1 LIDVPFLIVS
11 IIPFI
16 ISPWRIPT
24 FWEKFKTTE
33 ASGWRMMILTEIIN
47 SFVDLPFVLMFIVIC
62 CSIFMAF
69 KLKHR
74 LEKR

>member
-1 LIDVPFLIVS
+1 
-11 IIPFI
+11 
-16 ISPWRIPT
+16 
-24 FWEKFKTTE
+24 
-33 ASGWRMMILTEIIN
+33 MMILTEIFN

-62 CSIFMAF
+62 SSIFMAF